1 MVIETKGIFGLL
13 ARLGPIKSP
22 YPDYAARSDRVASVT
37 HRWSGGAQTDVLQ
50 AFHWIPTCAVQIG
63 TRTAPSGGGCF
74 SFPFVRLTVA
84 GTRAGK
90 QPLPNYAWQTIDSQ
104 SPKNDS

>member
-1 MVIETKGIFGLL
+1 MVIETKGIFGLP

-22 YPDYAARSDRVASVT
+22 YPDYAARSDRVLVSLIA
-37 HRWSGGAQTDVLQ
+37 GAVGLKPMLQ

-63 TRTAPSGGGCF
+63 TRTAPTGGGCF